1 MVAPDSFFPKKP
13 EMRLSAFLSIACSFA
28 SPIQFLDFWTE
39 SDVFAIRIQRSL
51 PSDKGDTFWKNYDNV
66 RQAIEF
72 YQDSGPCD
80 YFMQDPSFELVEEK
94 AFSKDLSL
102 RLAHYAALSVF
113 QRLAFSTSL

>member
-1 MVAPDSFFPKKP
+1 MK
-13 EMRLSAFLSIACSFA
+13 LSAFLSIACSFA